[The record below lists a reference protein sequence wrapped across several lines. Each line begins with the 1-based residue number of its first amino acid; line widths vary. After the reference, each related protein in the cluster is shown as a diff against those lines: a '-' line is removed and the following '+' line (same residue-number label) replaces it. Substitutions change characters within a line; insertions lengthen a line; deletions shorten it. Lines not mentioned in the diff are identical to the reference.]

1 MNSFV
6 AIFFMVL
13 LIIYFAFALLLFI
26 ISIIQ
31 QRKGLFYICCSFFLR
46 GILSIGP
53 ALLMFNLDIS
63 WTAYLTGPLKV
74 SLIPLTYLYLKKI
87 SVKNKFLNRGDL
99 WHFIPLLINVILA
112 LIIVP
117 GHAHE
122 IVGQSNETLRASM
135 KMIWENN
142 PHHNILAVT
151 SRIFSFLQA
160 IIYPLLVYKLFK
172 KYITA
177 IKNNS
182 SLLESSNSVWIKW
195 VVLIIP
201 AEGFFEGFG
210 LLGIYNS
217 SFMLVLVYSFLI
229 FYAFFFFIHALQQ
242 KDISTIVSQDNTTYE
257 GKADVDKTGIAEQKQ
272 ESEKIIDKF
281 IKKELYLN
289 PEISLQELAM
299 ELEVAKYKLS
309 KIIKDEGFENFYVF
323 INYYRIKKSK
333 ELLSV
338 IPDNHVIESVV
349 KESGFKSRSTF
360 YRVFKESTGVT
371 PTEFIG
377 EVKYKLELEQQ
388 K

>member
-1 MNSFV
+1 MNSVV

-13 LIIYFAFALLLFI
+13 LVLYFAFALLLFS

-31 QRKGLFYICCSFFLR
+31 NRKGIFYMCCSFFFR

-53 ALLMFNLDIS
+53 ALLMFDVDIS
-63 WTAYLTGPLKV
+63 WTAYLTGPLRV

-87 SVKNKFLNRGDL
+87 SEKNKFLKKEDL
-99 WHFIPLLINVILA
+99 WHFIPLLVNVILA
-112 LIIVP
+112 LILVP
-117 GHAHE
+117 GHADT
-122 IVGQSNETLRASM
+122 IVGQSNETLKSSM

-151 SRIFSFLQA
+151 SRVFSFLQA

-177 IKNNS
+177 IKDNS
-182 SLLESSNSVWIKW
+182 SLLKGSNAVWIKW

-210 LLGIYNS
+210 LLGIYS
-217 SFMLVLVYSFLI
+217 YSWMLVLVYSFLV

-242 KDISTIVSQDNTTYE
+242 KDISSIVFPDDTSFE
-257 GKADVDKTGIAEQKQ
+257 GNSNVKVISITQQKQ
-272 ESEKIIDKF
+272 ESRKIVDTF
-281 IKKELYLN
+281 IENEFYLD
-289 PEISLQELAM
+289 PEISLQDLAM
-299 ELEVAKYKLS
+299 KLEVAKYKLS
-309 KIIKDEGFENFYVF
+309 KIIKDEGYDNFYDF
-323 INYYRIKKSK
+323 INHFRIEKSK
-333 ELLSV
+333 KLLSE

-349 KESGFKSRSTF
+349 TESGFKSRSTF

-371 PTEFIG
+371 PKEFISN
-377 EVKYKLELEQQ
+377 L
-388 K
+388 